1 MKKKHLGLFIAA
13 GLLFLSLL
21 SGILIYSFR
30 PREQEGNGKQGQEEA
45 LITAPDVAEN
55 SESIRTPDGKTSDYA
70 ADFSASEPVENP
82 PDQITPASTP
92 AATPAADPTANPT
105 PIPREPIVLAF
116 AGDINLDEDSK
127 PVARY
132 DRQGQG
138 ILGCIS
144 PDLVEE
150 MTSADI
156 MMLNNEFAYSLR
168 GEEEKNKSYTF
179 RAAPKRVEILKEM
192 GVDIV
197 SLANNHALDFGE
209 EALLDTFTTLEEAEI
224 DYVGAGINLERAKAP
239 IYYTLSDKKIAYV
252 AASRVIFAMDWYAT
266 DTRPGMIG
274 TYDPSL
280 LLEVIREA
288 KEQSDFVVVYV
299 HWGVERT
306 HYPTDYQKSLARKYI
321 DAGADAVIGCHPHVL
336 QGLEFYQGRPIAY
349 SLGNYWFNNT
359 TREAGLLKI
368 ILPPE
373 GGLQVQL
380 LPTLG
385 ENTYTSL
392 ITDRDKRE
400 AYFDFMEKISFGV
413 SFDEEG
419 YASEVNAGDR

>member
-1 MKKKHLGLFIAA
+1 MTI
-13 GLLFLSLL
+13 L
-21 SGILIYSFR
+21 SGIIIYSFR
-30 PREQEGNGKQGQEEA
+30 LREGQEHKSGAPTPTEA
-45 LITAPDVAEN
+45 VSDGNDRTADSSDGGNAPAVTTAPGITG
-55 SESIRTPDGKTSDYA
+55 SPDQT
-70 ADFSASEPVENP
+70 DFSASPVP
-82 PDQITPASTP
+82 TP
-92 AATPAADPTANPT
+92 AAVPEVAD
-105 PIPREPIVLAF
+105 EGPIVLTF

-144 PDLVEE
+144 PELVEE
-150 MTSADI
+150 MNAADI

-168 GEEEKNKSYTF
+168 GTEAQDKSYTF
-179 RAAPKRVEILKEM
+179 RADPKRVNILKEM

-197 SLANNHALDFGE
+197 SLANNHTLDFGVD
-209 EALLDTFTTLEEAEI
+209 ALMDTFTALEEADI

-239 IYYTLSDKKIAYV
+239 IYYTLGDTRIAYL
-252 AASRVIFAMDWYAT
+252 AASRVVFAMDWYAT

-274 TYDPSL
+274 TYDPAL
-280 LLEVIREA
+280 LLEGIREA
-288 KEQSDFVVVYV
+288 KENSDFVVVYV

-306 HYPTDYQKSLARKYI
+306 NYPVEYQKTLARQYI

-336 QGLEFYQGRPIAY
+336 QGMEFYQGKPIAY

-359 TREAGLLKI
+359 TRDAGLLK
-368 ILPPE
+368 LYLE
-373 GGLQVQL
+373 KDGSLKVQL

-392 ITDRDKRE
+392 ITEASKRK
-400 AYFDFMEKISFGV
+400 AYYSFMKEISFGV
-413 SFDEEG
+413 EFDDEG
-419 YASEVNAGDR
+419 YMTETAIDAGN